1 MNRLFG
7 RSKPKEPGPSIGD
20 CIANVDGR
28 ANAIEEKVNKLD
40 AELRKYKVVF
50 CKISMRSML

>member
-20 CIANVDGR
+20 CISNVDSR
-28 ANAIEEKVNKLD
+28 ASAIEEKVNKLD
-40 AELRKYKVVF
+40 AELRKYKEQVRNEF
-50 CKISMRSML
+50 AFI